1 MKRIFALSV
10 SLAILALASCAK
22 PQTAWITDIDEAT
35 AASAKTKKPLLVV
48 LTGSDWNEES
58 KTLSANVFNE
68 EFFKTGTSKYVLCNI
83 DILEDDSA
91 VDQAL
96 SERNYKA
103 AEALGVTGI
112 PALILLTH
120 LGDVYANV
128 QLDPSLAGP
137 EAFYTVADA
146 HLENGKKLASLRK
159 KADSSKGVE
168 RAKSLDAFLEAL
180 APGQREKYGEMIR
193 EIPSLDADGSAGLKG
208 KYLLQL
214 TYLDAVGLFQGGKVT
229 EAGQRFFSLAEAG
242 GLTPAQEQEAWYMGA
257 YMYAMSETVDNA
269 LIVSWLEKAIAT
281 DPDGPGAANIKSTL
295 EQVRAMLKE

>member
-1 MKRIFALSV
+1 MKRTVALTV

-35 AASAKTKKPLLVV
+35 AVASKTKKPLLIV

-58 KTLSANVFNE
+58 KTLATNVFND
-68 EFFKTGTSKYVLCNI
+68 EFFGTGTSKYVLCNL

-91 VDQAL
+91 VDQAVA
-96 SERNYKA
+96 ERNYKA

-128 QLDPSLAGP
+128 QLDSSLAGP
-137 EAFYTVADA
+137 EAFYAVADA
-146 HLENGKKLASLRK
+146 HLDNGKKLASFRR

-168 RAKSLDAFLEAL
+168 RAKNLDAFLEAL

-193 EIPSLDADGSAGLKG
+193 EIPTLDADGEAGLKG
-208 KYLLQL
+208 KYLLQI
-214 TYLDAVGLFQGGKVT
+214 TYLDAVALFQDGKVT
-229 EAGQRFFSLAEAG
+229 EAGQRFFSLAESG

-269 LIVSWLEKAIAT
+269 LVVKWLEKAVAT
-281 DPDGPGAANIKSTL
+281 DPDGPGAANIRATL
-295 EQVRAMLKE
+295 EQVRSMPE

>member
-1 MKRIFALSV
+1 MKRILALTV

-35 AASAKTKKPLLVV
+35 ALATKTKKPLLIV

-58 KTLSANVFNE
+58 KALSTNVFTD
-68 EFFKTGTSKYVLCNI
+68 EFFKAGTSKYVLCNL

-91 VDQAL
+91 VDQAIA
-96 SERNYKA
+96 ERNFKA

-112 PALILLTH
+112 PTLILLTH

-128 QLDPSLAGP
+128 QLEPTLAGP
-137 EAFYTVADA
+137 EAFYTIADA
-146 HLENGKKLASLRK
+146 HLDNGKKLADLRK
-159 KADSSKGVE
+159 KADSAKGVA
-168 RAKSLDAFLEAL
+168 RAKGLDAFLEAL
-180 APGQREKYGEMIR
+180 APGQREKYSEMIR
-193 EIPSLDADGSAGLKG
+193 EIPTLDPDGSAGLKG
-208 KYLLQL
+208 KYLLQT
-214 TYLDAVGLFQGGKVT
+214 TYLDAIGLFQSGKVT
-229 EAGQRFFSLAEAG
+229 EAGQSFFALAETG

-269 LIVSWLEKAIAT
+269 LVISWLEKALAT

-295 EQVRAMLKE
+295 EQVRAMLK

>member
-1 MKRIFALSV
+1 MKRILALTV

-35 AASAKTKKPLLVV
+35 ALATKTKKPLLIV

-58 KTLSANVFNE
+58 KALSTNVFTD
-68 EFFKTGTSKYVLCNI
+68 EFFKTGTSKYVLCNL

-91 VDQAL
+91 VDQAIA
-96 SERNYKA
+96 ERNFKA

-112 PALILLTH
+112 PTLILLTH

-128 QLDPSLAGP
+128 QLEPTLAGP
-137 EAFYTVADA
+137 EAFYTIADA
-146 HLENGKKLASLRK
+146 HLDNGKKLADLRK
-159 KADSSKGVE
+159 KADSAKGVA
-168 RAKSLDAFLEAL
+168 RAKGLDAFLEAL
-180 APGQREKYGEMIR
+180 APGQREKYSEMIR
-193 EIPSLDADGSAGLKG
+193 EIPTLDPDGSAGLKG
-208 KYLLQL
+208 KYLLQT
-214 TYLDAVGLFQGGKVT
+214 TYLDAIGLFQSGKVT
-229 EAGQRFFSLAEAG
+229 EAGQSFFALAEAG

-269 LIVSWLEKAIAT
+269 LVISWLEKALAT

-295 EQVRAMLKE
+295 EQVRAMLK